1 MLLALFVLKSLFLVV
16 FLLFLRPCFNL
27 NKIIFFFSVYGCF
40 IECHFASLLFGLL
53 WFVVFVF
60 VCVASAS
67 TNLLFLLGLGLYF
80 CEHILFFCW
89 LFLLLLLFN
98 FFCRF
103 CGCLLLHFFHFF
115 LSFFLFFIL
124 GFALLIAHFPL
135 NSGWHLPGWL
145 FVLCSNHA
153 ITNLLLLN
161 KHFDILRDSLPLL
174 FLIHHRNQVW
184 RKERNWEKNGR
195 SVVVG
200 NRRTCKRNWKAI
212 VGGKASRK
220 KVCAHKSRALTL
232 IRKAN

>member
-60 VCVASAS
+60 VSVASAS
-67 TNLLFLLGLGLYF
+67 TNLLFLLRLGLHF
-80 CEHILFFCW
+80 CEYILFFYW

-103 CGCLLLHFFHFF
+103 CSCLLLLLLHFFHFF

-174 FLIHHRNQVW
+174 FLIHHRNHYIFSLFQLFRQFLLLPSRELKAAFMQLFYLIDLFLVLLQF
-184 RKERNWEKNGR
+184 
-195 SVVVG
+195 
-200 NRRTCKRNWKAI
+200 RRDLLLSLA
-212 VGGKASRK
+212 
-220 KVCAHKSRALTL
+220 
-232 IRKAN
+232 